1 MTLPSR
7 RSLITG
13 AAAVA
18 CAAALPAAASAAMSA
33 EVTLAV
39 YLRATPTWGA
49 VRLHVIPQGAL
60 VSLTGR
66 TSGGWNEVV
75 HLGRTG
81 WVASIYLVPAAGAA
95 TPTDETTLHV
105 WLRATPSWSAA
116 RIVVVPAGES
126 VARTGRVSGAW
137 VEVQWQGRTGWIADD
152 YLRPLATTA
161 AADTRLTASTV
172 LHRTFTSGDQSSVYH
187 VWADGIDWSTPV
199 GVLFYLDGDYFTRS
213 TSRMHN
219 PTAAPLADIAAEANR
234 RNLVCIAVDTPDV
247 YRTGL
252 GYTWWKDKARTS
264 AYFRAFAAHMTRTYR
279 LAADRQWLYGYS
291 GGAEII
297 TISLMAQEQDAW
309 GFAGGGAVILAGG
322 GVPATYS
329 ETRLTPAFR
338 ALRAT
343 WVVGSED
350 TAGETYPQTWSALG
364 AATAGHRFYADR
376 GFTRARLDVLPGL
389 GHHDYDL
396 AGVLQ
401 ASLDAAGVTRR
412 R

>member
-1 MTLPSR
+1 MTLTSR

-18 CAAALPAAASAAMSA
+18 CALPAVAAAATSATT
-33 EVTLAV
+33 TLAV
-39 YLRATPTWGA
+39 YLRATP
-49 VRLHVIPQGAL
+49 
-60 VSLTGR
+60 
-66 TSGGWNEVV
+66 
-75 HLGRTG
+75 
-81 WVASIYLVPAAGAA
+81 
-95 TPTDETTLHV
+95 
-105 WLRATPSWSAA
+105 SWSAV
-116 RIVVVPAGES
+116 RIVVVPAGED
-126 VARTGRVSGAW
+126 VARTGRTSGAW
-137 VEVQWQGRTGWIADD
+137 VEVAWQGRTGWIADD
-152 YLRPLATTA
+152 YLRPPATSVPVA
-161 AADTRLTASTV
+161 PADTRALASTA
-172 LHRTFTSGDQSSVYH
+172 LHRTFTYGDQSSVYH

-219 PTAAPLADIAAEANR
+219 PAAAPLADVAAEANR

-247 YRTGL
+247 YRSGL

-264 AYFRAFAAHMTRTYR
+264 AYFRAFAAHMNRTYR

-338 ALRAT
+338 TLRAT

-376 GFTRARLDVLPGL
+376 GFTRARLDVLDGL

-396 AGVLQ
+396 AAVLR
-401 ASLDAAGVTRR
+401 APLDAAGVTRR